1 MGVWC
6 HLVSMFKNLKE
17 RFVNKILKIFKNKMR
32 QDIRLYIGGMEVE
45 FQSTP
50 EIFYNYTI
58 DDLTNPT
65 IVKNSYS
72 KAFTIEGTPQNN
84 KIFGQFW
91 NMERLQRYGAIG
103 TGTQFNPS
111 QKVPFQLFL
120 NGEVYESGYVKLEN
134 VRKNGNAVYYDI
146 QLFGGLGEL
155 FYILSFDDMGNKLSL
170 ADLSYMPSG
179 SSNEFDFT
187 INKETIMDAWFNHT
201 PYADY
206 TSLWHYIN
214 FMPAYEGLPNDF
226 DVSKCLINFS
236 GATLPETSTTLSGV
250 SYGVPAD
257 GFGMGYLPAEMEQ
270 WETRDLRSY
279 LQRPVLRMK
288 EVVNACVK
296 YAGQYG
302 YDIDLDETFF
312 DSQNPY
318 WDKTWIT
325 LPRLNE
331 ISIEGTSES
340 GRTTLALGTTGTTY
354 TYNGWT
360 NTTYTID
367 TTPDIPVR
375 TDTIEVE
382 FDFCVSARP
391 YSSQYMVGNIEN
403 DNLYTSAFIGGYR
416 NFGGLALQLLAY
428 DGVNFNTANVIGGSD
443 ILLLTSKVG
452 SDYLR
457 LDEVPY
463 VPLFSAQYSNNF
475 GWFIPTGNYKY
486 KWSDKVRMAMSVPA
500 GTKAIGLNVQTLANG
515 YRGEFYISTSIASR
529 IPTGS
534 SINTVDLRHI
544 KNEVIS
550 NGTADAVSNNE
561 NAGFT
566 GAKLTKR
573 LLLSTED
580 TPADYLLSYCKLFG
594 LYFLKESNSKK
605 VHIMTRDTFYETG
618 NTVDLEGVI
627 DRGKDIFI
635 TPLTFDAKWYDFQ
648 YEPVGGDFYEKYKN
662 TYGRE
667 YGIQRVN
674 TGYDFN
680 ADAKGL
686 LDNNVFKGAV
696 QGTQKSQYMLCPLNM
711 APTGNM
717 PTYVLQG
724 FSYDLYNSGGTAT
737 NIKVAASPFNKEP
750 LGDVLYYDAFSKAQF
765 EDNDRKGVDGKNVLV
780 LFNGSVNTSN
790 SGGTNINYFITD
802 DLEAMSSL
810 NDGNPCWIYT
820 QGEYS
825 KAGDRIAYMTSTLP
839 RFGRYI
845 LNQGTGY
852 ITRSM
857 DFGEPKELYI
867 PEGVTRE
874 ESTIYYNYWKNF
886 ISDMYDVNSRILE
899 CYVVLNE
906 KPNPKW
912 LRRFYWFDN
921 SIWRLNKITD
931 WNAASFEPTKM
942 EFIKVQDKRNYTL
955 TPVTEYSELQLIL
968 DTYTIGASGGTIN
981 GRTIVP
987 DGDTWYFDYDNTYM
1001 TATPET
1007 GRGDTNITVTID
1019 SYTGNTDRQLVL
1031 ALMQEAGVSRTITQK
1046 GLGLSIAGSPS
1057 LYPMAGGTGTI
1068 NITANEGVSWSIQM
1082 DATVAGVHYD
1092 DWLILSQYSGTGNAT
1107 ITATAPANPS
1117 GITRQEYIYLIY
1129 DGRNYGNITMAQKG
1143 NEIYF
1148 NVSPSGFT
1156 LEANETAVTINIDT
1170 NAPAWQVS
1178 WYGMITGSSL
1188 EQGTTYS
1195 AGTYQHTVQLE
1206 ENTESTTMNSSV
1218 LYRAGTTGLASVPIT
1233 QHSPRTPISVTPTTL
1248 IFSSGAS
1255 SNSISITD
1263 STSNGWTVTP
1273 TSSWLTASAY
1283 EGTGNANVAI
1293 YATENETGSVRT
1305 SIVVVGDKVLGGSTT
1320 IQVQQSS

>member
-1 MGVWC
+1 
-6 HLVSMFKNLKE
+6 MFRNLKE
-17 RFVNKILKIFKNKMR
+17 RFVNKILKIFKKKMR

-65 IVKNSYS
+65 VVRNSYS
-72 KAFTIEGTPQNN
+72 KQFTIEGTQQNN

-91 NMERLQRYGAIG
+91 NMERLQRYGTSN
-103 TGTQFNPS
+103 TGVEFNPS
-111 QKVPFQLFL
+111 RKVPFQLFL
-120 NGEVYESGYVKLEN
+120 NGEIYESGYVKLEN
-134 VRKNGNAVYYDI
+134 VRKKDNAIYYDI
-146 QLFGGLGEL
+146 QLYGGLGEL
-155 FYILSFDDMGNKLSL
+155 FYILSYDDTGNKLSL
-170 ADLSYMPSG
+170 ADLTYRGDSG
-179 SSNEFDFT
+179 GTNEFDFT

-214 FMPAYEGLPNDF
+214 FIPAYEGYPSDF
-226 DVSKCLINFS
+226 DASKCLVNFS
-236 GATLPETSTTLSGV
+236 GATLPETSVSVSGV

-270 WETRDLRSY
+270 WETMDLRSY

-340 GRTTLALGTTGTTY
+340 GRTTLALGTTGITY

-375 TDTIEVE
+375 TDTIEAE

-452 SDYLR
+452 SDYLK

-463 VPLFSAQYSNNF
+463 VPFFNAQYSNNF
-475 GWFIPTGNYKY
+475 GWFIPTGSYKY
-486 KWSDKVRMAMSVPA
+486 KWSDKVRMTMSVPA

-515 YRGEFYISTSIASR
+515 YRGDFYISTSIASR

-534 SINTVDLRHI
+534 SINTVELRHI
-544 KNEVIS
+544 KNEVIA
-550 NGTADAVSNNE
+550 NGTADAVSNNK

-573 LLLSTED
+573 LLLSTEG
-580 TPADYLLSYCKLFG
+580 TPADYLLSFCKLFG

-605 VHIMTRDTFYETG
+605 VHIMTRDTFYQTG
-618 NTVDLEGVI
+618 NTVDLEELI
-627 DRGKDIFI
+627 DRGNDTNISPI
-635 TPLTFDAKWYDFQ
+635 AFDMKWYDFK
-648 YEPVGGDFYEKYKN
+648 YENVGGEFYEKYLN

-680 ADAKGL
+680 ADNKNL
-686 LDNNVFKGAV
+686 LDGNIFKSAV
-696 QGTQKSQYMLCPLNM
+696 QGTQKSQYMMCPINM
-711 APTGNM
+711 LPTGNM
-717 PTYVLQG
+717 PTYALQG

-737 NIKVAASPFNKEP
+737 TIKVDASPFNKEP
-750 LGDVLYYDAFSKAQF
+750 LGDVLYYDAFSKVQF
-765 EDNDRKGVDGKNVLV
+765 EDDERKGVDGKNVLV
-780 LFNGSVNTSN
+780 LFNGNMNTSN

-810 NDGNPCWIYT
+810 NDGKPCWIYT

-825 KAGDRIAYMTSTLP
+825 KTGNRIAYMTSTLP

-845 LNQGTGY
+845 INYGSGY

-867 PEGVTRE
+867 PNATTRP
-874 ESTIYYNYWKNF
+874 ESTIYYSYWKNF
-886 ISDMYDVNSRILE
+886 ISDMYDINTRVLE
-899 CYVVLNE
+899 CYVVLKD
-906 KPNPKW
+906 KPNPVW

-931 WNAASFEPTKM
+931 WNAAGFNTTKM
-942 EFIKVQDKRNYTL
+942 EFVKVQDRQNYTL
-955 TPVTEYSELQLIL
+955 DPVTEYSDLKLIL
-968 DTYTIGASGGTIN
+968 DRYEIGASGGTIN
-981 GRTIVP
+981 GNVVVP
-987 DGDTWYFDYDNTYM
+987 DGGSWYMEYSSEMTVVPDNG
-1001 TATPET
+1001 T
-1007 GRGDTNITVTID
+1007 GDANFVITVP
-1019 SYTGNTDRQLVL
+1019 SYSGNTNRNFYIAV
-1031 ALMQEAGVSRTITQK
+1031 MQEAGVSKQITQY
-1046 GLGLSIAGSPS
+1046 GLGLSIGGSPRLFGVS
-1057 LYPMAGGTGTI
+1057 GGTGTI
-1068 NITANEGVSWSIQM
+1068 TINANPGVEWTITM
-1082 DATVAGVHYD
+1082 DATVQGVHYD
-1092 DWLILSQYSGTGNAT
+1092 DWLILSQYSGTGSTT
-1107 ITATAPANPS
+1107 ITATAPLNPS
-1117 GITRQEYIYLIY
+1117 GFTRQEYIYLIHN
-1129 DGRNYGNITMAQKG
+1129 GVMYGNITMAQKG
-1143 NEIYF
+1143 NDIYF
-1148 NVSPSGFT
+1148 NAVPNEIALESPATS
-1156 LEANETAVTINIDT
+1156 VTIDIET
-1170 NAPAWQVS
+1170 NASAWTVG

-1188 EQGTTYS
+1188 SDSTTYS

-1206 ENTESTTMNSSV
+1206 ENDTANVMHSTI
-1218 LYRAGTTGLASVPIT
+1218 LYYAGTTGLETVYIT
-1233 QHSPRTPISVTPTTL
+1233 QNPPRQAVSVTPTTI
-1248 IFSSGAS
+1248 IFDQSGGTA
-1255 SNSISITD
+1255 NISITD
-1263 STSNGWTVTP
+1263 TTRNGWEVIP
-1273 TSSWLTASAY
+1273 TSSWLTASDY
-1283 EGTGNANVAI
+1283 EGVGHKIVQI
-1293 YATENETGSVRT
+1293 YATENNTGSIKS
-1305 SIVVVGDKVLGGSTT
+1305 SIVVVSDKVLGGSTT
-1320 IQVQQSS
+1320 ISVQQGS